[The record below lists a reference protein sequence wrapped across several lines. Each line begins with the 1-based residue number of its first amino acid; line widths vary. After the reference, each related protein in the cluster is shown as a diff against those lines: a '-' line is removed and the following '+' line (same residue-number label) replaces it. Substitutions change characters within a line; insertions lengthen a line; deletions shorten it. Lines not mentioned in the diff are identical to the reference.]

1 MATAVRRHS
10 IVNPA
15 RRHRPGARKNKP
27 RRHMTDKQIRHFGT
41 KRQRAALKTRRRK
54 NAGGKI
60 ITGYGST
67 VMNRA
72 KRKRNAPHGSG
83 GRVIAGYGSTTMN
96 SGRRR
101 KNASGQNSK
110 HVVIVNRKKNR
121 AAAHRRR
128 TKRSNPGEILSLTLG
143 NPAKRRK
150 NVAATKR
157 NKRQRHATASNPR
170 RRHSRRQN
178 PVMRNRRRRHNV
190 RHRHIRRNPGGLN
203 MPSLVTD
210 GLFVVGGLVGSRLLT
225 QMVLGTSNVGVM
237 GYVGNAAAGAALAT
251 VAHMMTKNPRVTGA
265 IVTGTAAGIVARL
278 LQDYTPLGTY
288 LTQAGFGD
296 YAGGGAHGVGLYL
309 PSNAVVPQRY
319 VDAANSAQVQIP
331 AGWAPTVVQSAG
343 AAVGMA
349 GLYDGGGSS
358 LY

>member
-15 RRHRPGARKNKP
+15 RRHRLKARKNKP

-41 KRQRAALKTRRRK
+41 KRQRAALKARRSHSAR
-54 NAGGKI
+54 
-60 ITGYGST
+60 
-67 VMNRA
+67 RA
-72 KRKRNAPHGSG
+72 VANPRRAPQRH
-83 GRVIAGYGSTTMN
+83 
-96 SGRRR
+96 
-101 KNASGQNSK
+101 
-110 HVVIVNRKKNR
+110 R

-128 TKRSNPGEILSLTLG
+128 TAERSNPGEILSLTLG

-150 NVAATKR
+150 HVAATKR
-157 NKRQRHATASNPR
+157 NKRRHHATASNPR
-170 RRHSRRQN
+170 RRHNRRRHN
-178 PVMRNRRRRHNV
+178 PVMHNRRRRHNV
-190 RHRHIRRNPGGLN
+190 RHHRRSIRRNPGGLN

-225 QMVLGTSNVGVM
+225 QMVLGTNNIGVM

-331 AGWAPTVVQSAG
+331 AGWAPTTVVQSSG
-343 AAVGMA
+343 AAVGVA
-349 GLYDGGGSS
+349 GLYDGGGPGS